1 MACRDQKVGRLRMS
15 FSTFSATLWM
25 MKVVDK
31 WNVLTDSCMECTTLN
46 DFKTKIKLLLEL
58 ETQI

>member
-1 MACRDQKVGRLRMS
+1 MTRRGLKVGRLRVS
-15 FSTFSATLWM
+15 FSTFSAMLWM